1 MALYST
7 ISLHQKYGL
16 INKDGVV
23 FEGSGL
29 IRGGILYSPRNENL
43 NSMARI
49 KFLNLLL
56 YSSKKKL
63 KNLMVLTKLYWSWA
77 GGTVVSVRTVVV
89 PNISSN
95 SVILC
100 KIKMQYLAIFLLIFN
115 LCLFSL
121 STINVTN

>member
-1 MALYST
+1 MGLY
-7 ISLHQKYGL
+7 LVG
-16 INKDGVV
+16 
-23 FEGSGL
+23 
-29 IRGGILYSPRNENL
+29 GGILYSPQNENL
-43 NSMARI
+43 NLMARI

-77 GGTVVSVRTVVV
+77 EGTVVSVRTVVV

-100 KIKMQYLAIFLLIFN
+100 KIKMKIKLHK
-115 LCLFSL
+115 
-121 STINVTN
+121 TNRTKQVIVE